1 MLRKGLTWLLTGP
14 LAEGDGPLL
23 TGREKMGIG
32 ASDLGRGEGDWPAVT
47 SPSKWK
53 PQPDWQAGRREPS

>member
-14 LAEGDGPLL
+14 LGEGDGPPL

-32 ASDLGRGEGDWPAVT
+32 ASDLGRGEGEWPAVT

-53 PQPDWQAGRREPS
+53 PQPD